1 MLCAAACSWPTTRVP
16 FPANR
21 ELLLDLFRT
30 RHAIANLLGFATWAD
45 LATADQMIGSAAN
58 MKTFL
63 DGLEQSTRAGAE
75 REYRHHLRFREE
87 PAAWD

>member
-1 MLCAAACSWPTTRVP
+1 MFLAYNTRA

-45 LATADQMIGSAAN
+45 LATADQMIGSAAQHE
-58 MKTFL
+58 
-63 DGLEQSTRAGAE
+63 DVPRSAGAVPRAPE
-75 REYRHHLRFREE
+75 RSANTASSWIL
-87 PAAWD
+87 PKASSLGCK